1 MGGCNHLYCSQSDQ
15 KKSDPHIVKTSCL
28 ILGGNEFAFSIAD
41 GSAEFMPTI
50 NLERGKMD
58 PVHEVS
64 SQTILFTK
72 QGKVKMDVTLNTANL
87 KSVPQGVKIPTYN
100 RSELSPGILH
110 FGVGNFPRAHMAH
123 YLEELHERGKG
134 MDWGII
140 GASLRNSSS
149 RTRDVLKNQ
158 NFLYTVVECDTNIC
172 NARVMGSLLGFVRID
187 HAPVLEKLID
197 PRIRIVSLCITE
209 GAYFIDAKTGG
220 LAVDDPQIRADT
232 EDKDNPQTI
241 FGLIIKALK
250 MRKQQGV
257 EPFTV
262 LSLDNLP
269 GNGDLTKQTVVGLAQ
284 LADRAVARWIES
296 HVAFPN
302 CMVDCIVPATSELER
317 NLVAERFGIAD
328 EAPVF
333 CEPFRQW
340 VVEDDFPSGRPALE
354 HVGVEFVED
363 IVPYEL
369 MKLRILNAGHASFC
383 YAGALLGFHYGHEAI
398 DDPDLRA
405 WVRALQKREVLRTL
419 KPLPGIS
426 YDEYLE
432 KVLVRFSNSE
442 IKDTIARLA
451 FSGSDRQPKFVLP
464 TLRDA
469 LAANGPV
476 DGLALEVALW
486 CRYCTCVDEDN
497 NTIELEDIH
506 AAELKRRAIEAIER
520 PGAFL
525 EFSEVFGSLSENTR
539 FLNAFA
545 RWLTAIH
552 ENGVRATIQ
561 KYLKN

>member
-1 MGGCNHLYCSQSDQ
+1 MS
-15 KKSDPHIVKTSCL
+15 
-28 ILGGNEFAFSIAD
+28 
-41 GSAEFMPTI
+41 
-50 NLERGKMD
+50 
-58 PVHEVS
+58 
-64 SQTILFTK
+64 
-72 QGKVKMDVTLNTANL
+72 VTLNNSNL
-87 KSVPQGVKIPTYN
+87 ELVPQGVEVPIYN
-100 RSELSPGILH
+100 RSELRPGILH

-123 YLEELHERGKG
+123 YLEELHKRGEA
-134 MDWGII
+134 MDWGVI

-149 RTRDVLKNQ
+149 KMRDVLKKQ
-158 NFLYTVVECDTNIC
+158 NCLYTVVERDTNVC
-172 NARVMGSLLGFVRID
+172 SARVMGSFLDFEEID
-187 HAPVLEKLID
+187 HAAVLGSLID
-197 PRIRIVSLCITE
+197 PCIRIVTLCITE
-209 GAYFIDAKTGG
+209 GGYFIDAETGG
-220 LAVDDPQIRADT
+220 LAVVDPQIRADAKD
-232 EDKDNPQTI
+232 EDKPQTI
-241 FGLIIKALK
+241 FGLIIKSLK
-250 MRKQQGV
+250 LRKQQGV

-284 LADRAVARWIES
+284 LADPAVARWIES

-340 VVEDDFPSGRPALE
+340 VIEDYFPSGRPALE
-354 HVGVEFVED
+354 QVGVEFVED

-398 DDPDLRA
+398 EDPDLRA
-405 WVRALQKREVLRTL
+405 WVRALQKREVIRTL
-419 KPLPGIS
+419 KPLPGIN
-426 YDEYLE
+426 YDGYLE
-432 KVLVRFSNSE
+432 KILERFSNPE

-451 FSGSDRQPKFVLP
+451 FGGSDRQPKFVLP

-486 CRYCTCVDEDN
+486 CRYCTCVDEEN

-506 AAELKRRAIEAIER
+506 AAELKRRAIEAIKR

-525 EFSEVFGSLSENTR
+525 EFSEVFGSLSENTQ
-539 FLNAFA
+539 FSKAFA
-545 RWLTAIH
+545 RWLIALH
-552 ENGVRATIQ
+552 ENGVRATIKQ
-561 KYLKN
+561 YLKD